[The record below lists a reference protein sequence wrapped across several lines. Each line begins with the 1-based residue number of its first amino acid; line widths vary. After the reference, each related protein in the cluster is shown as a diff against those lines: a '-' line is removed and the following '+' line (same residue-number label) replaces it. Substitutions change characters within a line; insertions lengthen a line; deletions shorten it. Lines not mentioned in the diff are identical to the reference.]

1 MYICPEH
8 NKKQSNRQNT
18 GNICSMNPMK
28 QSVNKMTEKFYFHS
42 FMNDSVHHEI
52 RGSMQNH
59 EDPPPGSSKPVTW
72 MPPPKNEG
80 NENFLKTLECYNIIN
95 YKPCTY

>member
-28 QSVNKMTEKFYFHS
+28 QSVQQNDGKFLLPFI
-42 FMNDSVHHEI
+42 HE
-52 RGSMQNH
+52 
-59 EDPPPGSSKPVTW
+59 
-72 MPPPKNEG
+72 
-80 NENFLKTLECYNIIN
+80 
-95 YKPCTY
+95 